1 MLNKRN
7 FLTGTIAAAVST
19 AAAQAQPAKP
29 ANGLNP
35 ERKIPHGM
43 MKTTRMFKY
52 PPGYGNGLAVAPEG
66 LWIAQQKL
74 SGDSAKRYG
83 LPEPADIREAA
94 WLVDWNGKLLKTVMT
109 NSRNTSGMA

>member
-1 MLNKRN
+1 MLNKRD
-7 FLTGTIAAAVST
+7 FVTGAIGAALSTTISA

-43 MKTTRMFKY
+43 MKTTRMFRY
-52 PPGYGNGLAVAPEG
+52 PKGYGNGLAVAPEG

-74 SGDSAKRYG
+74 SGEGAKRYG
-83 LPEPADIREAA
+83 LPEPSDLREAA
-94 WLVDWNGKLLKTVMT
+94 WLVDWNGKLLK
-109 NSRNTSGMA
+109 